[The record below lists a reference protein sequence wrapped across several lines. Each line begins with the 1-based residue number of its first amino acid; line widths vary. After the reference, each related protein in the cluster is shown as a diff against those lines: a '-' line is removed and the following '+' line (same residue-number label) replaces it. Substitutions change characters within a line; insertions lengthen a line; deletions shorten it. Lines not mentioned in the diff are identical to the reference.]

1 MEKILDAS
9 FGIIP
14 IYKTENG
21 ELNFLLVQSVKTK
34 EWVFPKGHAEG
45 EERPEEAARREVLE
59 ETGISDIEIIN
70 GLKYLDVYE
79 FERGGRIIEKTVTLF
94 VGFVKDKKVTIQ
106 EKEILN
112 YKWATYEEA
121 LETISFEEPRKILR
135 KVVEDLKKLDLL

>member
-1 MEKILDAS
+1 M
-9 FGIIP
+9 
-14 IYKTENG
+14 
-21 ELNFLLVQSVKTK
+21 
-34 EWVFPKGHAEG
+34 
-45 EERPEEAARREVLE
+45 E

-79 FERGGRIIEKTVTLF
+79 FERVGRIIEKTVTLF